1 MSDDPFYGVR
11 DNVNSQ
17 VERIKVKNEKFQH
30 MVQTIDTA
38 SSPDFKELRKTL
50 FKDVRTAEKD
60 LKGLVG
66 AIDMIRKNRQKF
78 TNVKDSEL
86 TSRTMFVDESQGA
99 LNKVKADMD
108 SVSVRQKMEADEK
121 LNRSRQAGA
130 GDDATSQL
138 RREIHTDNS
147 RFVNNQRATT
157 QQTINQQDESLDG
170 LGRAVDRLGEIGRN
184 INQEVKEQNVLLDHL
199 DREVDESTEKM
210 NVVQEALGK
219 LLKTKD
225 GCQIWTI
232 VILGVIL
239 ILLVCLVIWT

>member
-1 MSDDPFYGVR
+1 M
-11 DNVNSQ
+11 
-17 VERIKVKNEKFQH
+17 
-30 MVQTIDTA
+30 
-38 SSPDFKELRKTL
+38 
-50 FKDVRTAEKD
+50 
-60 LKGLVG
+60 
-66 AIDMIRKNRQKF
+66 
-78 TNVKDSEL
+78 
-86 TSRTMFVDESQGA
+86 
-99 LNKVKADMD
+99 
-108 SVSVRQKMEADEK
+108 
-121 LNRSRQAGA
+121 
-130 GDDATSQL
+130 
-138 RREIHTDNS
+138 
-147 RFVNNQRATT
+147 NNQRATT